1 MPYALR
7 KAPKRDLYWVVN
19 EETGMKHSKDPIP
32 KERAE
37 AQRRALYAS
46 ERTGGSDCGCG
57 GGMDCHTK
65 AKVELGEQILKG
77 GRILKDKEG
86 LGRALPVEDIELL
99 LHQFV
104 LTKHPKTLKNLNAF
118 IKDTMKKLDCGCG
131 CEGEKG
137 LTAML
142 KGGKL
147 KQCPEGYSDNGAGL
161 CVENCK
167 SGEQDT
173 GVTCVEACPPGK
185 EDTGIECITKECDPG
200 FSSSGVLTC
209 YKPPGGGQVEP
220 KKSHYTPVFDK
231 GWGGWHNTV
240 WQGLGGGD
248 IQYEGCPSGWTDD
261 GVLCR
266 APIIPAETRLKPRT
280 KKAVR
285 GKRME
290 SSIDLDGT
298 FKEIAG
304 GLKDLFEGRVDLAQL
319 FDPEKNGVGAAFRK
333 FGENTKKAFED
344 VGQRML
350 NAFDPDKNGV
360 RQAFEKFGKDMGD
373 TIGNKDWWNKTM
385 TDPDT
390 YIMLLGVLCSVAA
403 TVLSAGTAGP
413 LMAIALQTLG
423 PATKMIA
430 DAARGKPI
438 DGLDI
443 ASLVIGM
450 VPIPG
455 AAGASGAAAKAIMEK
470 AALGVTAAKALPYVA
485 RAAQV
490 GQIVVLATKVAQVGG
505 YVPSTCVANC
515 NANTEGDDLP
525 PTSECQDKKSAWKSG
540 NVPGMTKTTDP
551 EGYWTEACPKPDC
564 DKKKW
569 KAATGCAELTP
580 EQKAKIE
587 ADALAAQA
595 AADAEAGTTEEENAD
610 AGDFDFGDFDFG
622 EPDPLPEGWT
632 ELVNEDGEKY
642 YVNESGEETTERPSS
657 GGPQTREESMALQE
671 AERLREAEEEARA
684 LAEAEEEQRQ
694 AEEAA
699 RVAAET
705 LRQQEEQAKENA
717 RIAAEDAATA
727 VRLKAY
733 MEQTEAERWAAV
745 QNNPNAPKT
754 DAQWD
759 DYKDYVLTK
768 HLGPEWSING
778 TGVLGGADLSPQEFT
793 YRWQGEEGISFSGW
807 KRAWDKTQFAAGE
820 DTRLEA
826 NRLAMEAQAK
836 ADAEAEA
843 ERWRLINEA
852 DRLDFNPPEPTEEPS
867 SVVEGGGRKFERR
880 FGMTSKEFLSLPH
893 MPDMDDVARKHKMKH
908 EDAME
913 FARSGAAKPFPVM
926 RQMRSQ
932 RPVLARVQALQRQRI
947 QQSSVKIKPTHLR
960 PNLLGEVPLANS
972 IGTWGGARA
981 RADSDSSSSSES
993 DSDSTPPRRGKGRWA
1008 VIAGML
1014 STLTA
1019 GLTAGQIVAFA
1030 NHHPSWMGLLAG
1042 SMVAAAGA
1050 LGSMSMA
1057 VRQEMRRVDAA
1068 LAAQQGQQAQLW
1080 HQAQAAA
1087 RQNGAN
1093 IDPQALASL
1102 QSAVVDSGDP
1112 EEGSG
1117 GDRPRV
1123 NQQEMYY
1130 PQNLDFESQGVVG
1143 N

>member
-1 MPYALR
+1 M
-7 KAPKRDLYWVVN
+7 
-19 EETGMKHSKDPIP
+19 
-32 KERAE
+32 
-37 AQRRALYAS
+37 
-46 ERTGGSDCGCG
+46 
-57 GGMDCHTK
+57 
-65 AKVELGEQILKG
+65 
-77 GRILKDKEG
+77 
-86 LGRALPVEDIELL
+86 
-99 LHQFV
+99 
-104 LTKHPKTLKNLNAF
+104 
-118 IKDTMKKLDCGCG
+118 
-131 CEGEKG
+131 
-137 LTAML
+137 
-142 KGGKL
+142 
-147 KQCPEGYSDNGAGL
+147 
-161 CVENCK
+161 
-167 SGEQDT
+167 
-173 GVTCVEACPPGK
+173 TCVEACPPGK

-515 NANTEGDDLP
+515 NANSEGDDLP

-580 EQKAKIE
+580 EQKAQLE

-595 AADAEAGTTEEENAD
+595 AADAEAEAGTTED

-671 AERLREAEEEARA
+671 AERLREAEEEAQA

-727 VRLKAY
+727 VRLQAY

-793 YRWQGEEGISFSGW
+793 YRWQGEEGLSFSGW

-836 ADAEAEA
+836 ADADAEA

-852 DRLDFNPPEPTEEPS
+852 DRLDFTPPEPTEEPS

-913 FARSGAAKPFPVM
+913 FARSGAAKPFAVM

-947 QQSSVKIKPTHLR
+947 QQRTVKIKPTHLR

-981 RADSDSSSSSES
+981 ADSDSSSSDS
-993 DSDSTPPRRGKGRWA
+993 DSDSSGT
-1008 VIAGML
+1008 
-1014 STLTA
+1014 
-1019 GLTAGQIVAFA
+1019 
-1030 NHHPSWMGLLAG
+1030 
-1042 SMVAAAGA
+1042 
-1050 LGSMSMA
+1050 
-1057 VRQEMRRVDAA
+1057 
-1068 LAAQQGQQAQLW
+1068 
-1080 HQAQAAA
+1080 
-1087 RQNGAN
+1087 
-1093 IDPQALASL
+1093 DPK
-1102 QSAVVDSGDP
+1102 
-1112 EEGSG
+1112 SG

-1130 PQNLDFESQGVVG
+1130 PQNLAFESQGVVG